1 MGPSRSYRWVGVEGC
16 WRDFLTISLSPLK
29 GGTDS
34 SISPPQI
41 SSSREQETDKG
52 PDPLDKG
59 FPQFWDAR
67 AAQVAA
73 LFGNGYGGKAELEW
87 QQLCTSHPP
96 PPPSVPKSKV
106 KQYVNRAAQRMLDA
120 ERLVTA
126 NDCEDYDTGVAIP
139 CDAAGIP
146 GLGGSSSPCALYT
159 AQEVRARLWPPAL
172 ADALAEFRGAR

>member
-1 MGPSRSYRWVGVEGC
+1 MEG
-16 WRDFLTISLSPLK
+16 LSHHLSLSLSLSPLK

-120 ERLVTA
+120 ETKSA
-126 NDCEDYDTGVAIP
+126 GTTTG
-139 CDAAGIP
+139 AAVRGRRFRFRYS
-146 GLGGSSSPCALYT
+146 GRAL
-159 AQEVRARLWPPAL
+159 
-172 ADALAEFRGAR
+172 